1 MIKNSHLVFRQYCL
15 NVLIA
20 IDQLINAILLGDPD
34 ETISSRL
41 GKTQRGD
48 HGPFWRRFWWPLR
61 LTVDGLFYL
70 VGEPNHCIR
79 SIEKDEGQNA
89 VL

>member
-1 MIKNSHLVFRQYCL
+1 MIRRYLL

-20 IDQLINAILLGDPD
+20 IDQLINAILFGDPD

-48 HGPFWRRFWWPLR
+48 HGPTWKRIWMPLR

-70 VGEPNHCIR
+70 VGDPNHCIR

>member
-1 MIKNSHLVFRQYCL
+1 MIRRYIL
-15 NVLIA
+15 NILIA
-20 IDQLINAILLGDPD
+20 IDQLFSAIAFGDPD

-41 GKTQRGD
+41 GKSQRGD
-48 HGPFWRRFWWPLR
+48 HGPFWKHVWWPVR

-89 VL
+89 IL